1 MGEVVY
7 LLCAL
12 LTDQKVLLHATD
24 PSVLLPAAQALRAL
38 MVPLTYSSLYIPY
51 LPATLLRPSDAITLL
66 NDSTQPYLIGT
77 HSSLLQTLV
86 GNGEVLAPEL
96 VVADLDRA
104 ELRPCTAHDSF
115 PANVAMLTA
124 FAPPAATLLA
134 RLQACV
140 SPERF
145 DEVAVQAACMQFLAD
160 MLNLHD
166 GALSDSKHTLT
177 LT

>member
-1 MGEVVY
+1 M
-7 LLCAL
+7 
-12 LTDQKVLLHATD
+12 LLHATD

-166 GALSDSKHTLT
+166 GALSDSKHGGDVVALQAQP
-177 LT
+177 